1 MNLWVLFMNV
11 KGIEDYMLDL
21 KVIFV
26 EYDIMIV
33 GEVSG
38 VLSKKVVEWIND
50 VGYLNMI
57 FELEY
62 NVWEGKLGEE
72 WLNILGYKKVMVCW

>member
-62 NVWEGKLGEE
+62 NV
-72 WLNILGYKKVMVCW
+72 